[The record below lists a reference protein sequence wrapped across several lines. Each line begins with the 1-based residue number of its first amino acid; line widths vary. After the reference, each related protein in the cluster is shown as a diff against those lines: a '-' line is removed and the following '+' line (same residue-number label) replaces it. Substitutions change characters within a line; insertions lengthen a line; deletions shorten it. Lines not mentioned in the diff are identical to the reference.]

1 MKVIGITGP
10 TGAGKTTALNALREL
25 GAEVIDADEV
35 YHRLLETDEG
45 LKKALKA
52 AFGEQIGDKMGR
64 IDRKALSEA
73 VYPGSL
79 EELGAITHPAVLAAI
94 GARVE
99 KAQREGRPAVV
110 IDAIALI
117 ESGLGEKCDAV
128 VTVLAPLEVR
138 VARIMALDG
147 IDESYARRRAMAQ
160 KDDGFFR
167 AHAHYVLENTE
178 GDTPESFRER
188 AKALLETLLEES
200 GDITRTDEA
209 HKEYYLNKG

>member
-73 VYPGSL
+73 VFPGRL

-128 VTVLAPLEVR
+128 VTVLAPLQGHGAE
-138 VARIMALDG
+138 
-147 IDESYARRRAMAQ
+147 RRR
-160 KDDGFFR
+160 FFPR
-167 AHAHYVLENTE
+167 PRPLCVGKHRGRY
-178 GDTPESFRER
+178 PRELPG
-188 AKALLETLLEES
+188 A
-200 GDITRTDEA
+200 G
-209 HKEYYLNKG
+209 KGPP